1 MCKVNDGF
9 LLAEEDLKLRG
20 PGEFFGTRQWG
31 MLNLKIADL
40 IKDAQVLYL
49 ARKEAFQLVR
59 KDPELKD
66 YPQLWE
72 EINRRFVQQLDL
84 VKVG

>member
-1 MCKVNDGF
+1 
-9 LLAEEDLKLRG
+9 
-20 PGEFFGTRQWG
+20 
-31 MLNLKIADL
+31 
-40 IKDAQVLYL
+40 VLHL

-59 KDPELKD
+59 KDPELKN

-72 EINRRFVQQLDL
+72 ELNRRFIHQMDL

>member
-1 MCKVNDGF
+1 
-9 LLAEEDLKLRG
+9 
-20 PGEFFGTRQWG
+20 

-59 KDPELKD
+59 KDPGLKN

-72 EINRRFVQQLDL
+72 ELNRRFIHQMEL
-84 VKVG
+84 VRVG